1 MLCIIN
7 WSHSPI
13 IHQMQIIFK
22 GKDKGHMLCMAN
34 EHTNQNFRCF
44 VRKTSRVLQ
53 HWEFCYNH
61 TCNNSKIKLVIL
73 ALNVHPW
80 SSIIQWPRLA
90 WIQKVVYLLFIFF
103 ILYSNSKFKY
113 IKKKKKTLILIF
125 GSICKLF

>member
-1 MLCIIN
+1 
-7 WSHSPI
+7 
-13 IHQMQIIFK
+13 MQIIFK

-73 ALNVHPW
+73 ALNVHPG

-113 IKKKKKTLILIF
+113 RKKKHLFSHLVVFVNCFKYIIPRF
-125 GSICKLF
+125 GHYFFK